1 MGNMQRPFCYHRFGV
16 TILNLQTIGE
26 LYSPKQDTCSKVS
39 WKTLAIVFKK
49 TKKKLLKLSQNIF
62 ESDILWVF

>member
-49 TKKKLLKLSQNIF
+49 TKKKTAKVVAEYF
-62 ESDILWVF
+62 